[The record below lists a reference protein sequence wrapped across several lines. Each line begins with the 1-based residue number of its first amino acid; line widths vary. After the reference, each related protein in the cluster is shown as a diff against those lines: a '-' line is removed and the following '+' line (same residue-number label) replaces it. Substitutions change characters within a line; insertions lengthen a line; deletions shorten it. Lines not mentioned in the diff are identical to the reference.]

1 MFPINKIREDFPILK
16 TKINGKD
23 LVFLDSA
30 ASAQKPFCVINAC
43 SDFYEKYY
51 ANVHRGLYYLSDKAT
66 TLFENAR
73 KTVAQFINAKTD
85 AEIVFTRNATESINL
100 VAYSYALNNLKH
112 GDEILISEAEHHANI
127 VPWQFVAQKTGAVLK
142 VFKVSDEG
150 DVVWAEFDKC
160 LNNKTKL
167 VAITYMS
174 NVLGTIFPVK
184 EIAQKAHL
192 IGAKVLVDAC
202 QAAVHQKQDVQDLDA
217 DFLVFSGHKTY
228 GPSGI
233 GVLYAKEELLDEMP
247 PYQFGGD
254 MVETV
259 TFQKTTFAKA
269 PAKFEAG
276 TPAMVQAFG
285 LSKALEYM
293 MDIGLDNIAQ
303 YDKSILNFAMEKLN
317 NIKGLHIIGTAKN
330 KAGVIAFNIEN
341 THPSDISEL
350 LNNMGVCVRAGHH
363 CAQPIHHRMGV
374 NATVRASFGLY
385 NTMQEVEFF
394 VEAIEKAMRLLK

>member
-43 SDFYEKYY
+43 TDFYEKYY

-66 TLFENAR
+66 TLYENAR

-100 VAYSYALNNLKH
+100 VAYSYALNNLKQ

-127 VPWQFVAQKTGAVLK
+127 VPWQFVAKKTGAVLK

-150 DVVWAEFDKC
+150 DFIGAEFDKL

-167 VAITYMS
+167 VAVTYMS

-184 EIAQKAHL
+184 EISQKAHL

-202 QAAVHQKQDVQDLDA
+202 QAAVHQKIDVQDLST

-233 GVLYAKEELLDEMP
+233 GVLYAKEELLGEMP

-293 MDIGLDNIAQ
+293 MDIGLDNIAN
-303 YDKSILNFAMEKLN
+303 YDKSILNFAMGKLN

-330 KAGVIAFNIEN
+330 KAGVIAFNVDN
-341 THPSDISEL
+341 AHPFDISEL

-363 CAQPIHHRMGV
+363 CAQPIHQRMGV

-394 VEAIEKAMRLLK
+394 VEAIEKVMRLFR

>member
-16 TKINGKD
+16 TKINGKN

-66 TLFENAR
+66 MLYENAR

-100 VAYSYALNNLKH
+100 VAYSYALNNLKQ

-127 VPWQFVAQKTGAVLK
+127 VPWQFAAQKTGAVIK
-142 VFKVSDEG
+142 VFKVNNEG
-150 DVVWAEFDKC
+150 DFVSAEFDKL

-167 VAITYMS
+167 VAVTHMS
-174 NVLGTIFPVK
+174 NVLGTIFPVR

-202 QAAVHQKQDVQDLDA
+202 QAAVHQKIDVQDLDA

-317 NIKGLHIIGTAKN
+317 NINGLHIIGTAKN
-330 KAGVIAFNIEN
+330 KAGVISFNIDN
-341 THPSDISEL
+341 AHPSDISEL
-350 LNNMGVCVRAGHH
+350 LNNMGICVRAGHH
-363 CAQPIHHRMGV
+363 CAQPIHKRMGV

-394 VEAIEKAMRLLK
+394 AEAIEKVMRLLK